1 LTRQG
6 ACEVGAEALATQT
19 LGLRQVQTEQ
29 VAAVVRHAGKS
40 KDTHKRLRQE
50 IADLDRRIGLQ
61 IDALEQ
67 GIEPELVGARIA
79 QLRLEKEQ
87 AEAALRDLAPD
98 SVEPDAD
105 ELIATLLRLPDLS
118 HALRDAPM
126 GLKRQ
131 VVRGLLPRG
140 PLRQG

>member
-1 LTRQG
+1 MRVEKLERQ
-6 ACEVGAEALATQT
+6 
-19 LGLRQVQTEQ
+19 LR
-29 VAAVVRHAGKS
+29 ANGRKMKRKS

-87 AEAALRDLAPD
+87 AEAGVRDLLRTASSPAPT
-98 SVEPDAD
+98 S
-105 ELIATLLRLPDLS
+105 
-118 HALRDAPM
+118 
-126 GLKRQ
+126 
-131 VVRGLLPRG
+131 
-140 PLRQG
+140 